1 MKIAKKRLISILLAV
16 CLVIGIMP
24 VSGLAAK
31 SSSFDAVGGKV
42 TYEIMDDGTVTITGC
57 DTSVTAI
64 EIPDTLEGL
73 PVTKI
78 ADYAF
83 DTDNY
88 SHAHEAL
95 TSVKLPSTLE
105 EIGQSAFDGCKN
117 LTDVNFA
124 DCVSLTTIKEYAFE
138 ITGFT
143 SVTLPASVSE
153 IGWAAFAACP
163 QLMEADFT
171 ACTNLEVVEDSLFGE
186 NSQLVSVKL
195 PESVKI
201 INREAFAFCTAL
213 SEIDLSGCRNLTEI
227 GEKAFYGDTA
237 LTDLKLSAGLKSVGK
252 EAFESCTSLADL
264 DLSVCTSLTEIG
276 ELAFRQI
283 PVTSLS
289 FPASLEV
296 IGIGAFDECEQL
308 SNVTWPENS
317 QLRVLS
323 GFSRCTALPVSV
335 YNEGVSL
342 PKVTV
347 IGEEAFRNNYFESV
361 TIPENIREIG
371 NSAFTG
377 DGEDYTSQLKSLTIL
392 PGVET
397 IGEYA
402 FTGCPIEGTLDIP
415 ESVSEI
421 GSEAFAGTDITGV
434 NLAFG
439 VETIGE

>member
-31 SSSFDAVGGKV
+31 SSSFDAAGGKV

-83 DTDNY
+83 NTDNY

-105 EIGQSAFDGCKN
+105 EIGQSAFGGCKN

-153 IGWAAFAACP
+153 IGWAAFAACS

-186 NSQLVSVKL
+186 NSQLV
-195 PESVKI
+195 
-201 INREAFAFCTAL
+201 
-213 SEIDLSGCRNLTEI
+213 
-227 GEKAFYGDTA
+227 
-237 LTDLKLSAGLKSVGK
+237 
-252 EAFESCTSLADL
+252 
-264 DLSVCTSLTEIG
+264 
-276 ELAFRQI
+276 
-283 PVTSLS
+283 
-289 FPASLEV
+289 
-296 IGIGAFDECEQL
+296 
-308 SNVTWPENS
+308 
-317 QLRVLS
+317 
-323 GFSRCTALPVSV
+323 
-335 YNEGVSL
+335 
-342 PKVTV
+342 
-347 IGEEAFRNNYFESV
+347 
-361 TIPENIREIG
+361 
-371 NSAFTG
+371 
-377 DGEDYTSQLKSLTIL
+377 
-392 PGVET
+392 
-397 IGEYA
+397 
-402 FTGCPIEGTLDIP
+402 
-415 ESVSEI
+415 
-421 GSEAFAGTDITGV
+421 
-434 NLAFG
+434 
-439 VETIGE
+439 